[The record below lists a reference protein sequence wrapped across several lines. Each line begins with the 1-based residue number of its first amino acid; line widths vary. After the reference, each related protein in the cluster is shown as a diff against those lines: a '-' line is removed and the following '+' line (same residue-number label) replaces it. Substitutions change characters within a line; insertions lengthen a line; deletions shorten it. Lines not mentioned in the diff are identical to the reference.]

1 MTKKI
6 ASLVIAFVLLASVM
20 KPASALMLPVMPVAP
35 AASGSGLAL
44 GVGGGLAGGI
54 IASAAI
60 LCVYDIWLKI
70 NGFKNW
76 DGTPKVVHF
85 DHHVH

>member
-1 MTKKI
+1 MTRKI
-6 ASLVIAFVLLASVM
+6 ASLLILFTLLASAI
-20 KPASALMLPVMPVAP
+20 KPASAIMMNPAAP
-35 AASGSGLAL
+35 AAAPGSGLAL

-76 DGTPKVVHF
+76 DGTPKIVHF
-85 DHHVH
+85 HHHVH